1 MHFMQHKI
9 TTLLTGAGA
18 PGGPGIIKA
27 LKQDPSI
34 DLLVSD
40 ANPHAS
46 GRAIHPHFYQ
56 IPKASDSGFIDH
68 IYRIC
73 AEQKVDV
80 LLPLVTR
87 ELEVLAPCKERFL
100 NIGTRIV
107 VSDAEQLHA
116 ANDKLK
122 LMQTLKQAGI
132 PVSEFYTAKTASEI
146 DDYARK
152 LGYPHKKV
160 CIKPALSNGSR
171 GMRIL
176 DAGSGSFDAFF
187 EQKPGNTHATLESI
201 MELFGNRSLTTMIVM
216 EYLPGEEF
224 TVDALLDQGEPL
236 LLLPRKR
243 IAMNNGIS
251 VAGVFEE
258 NHEIIDY
265 ATRVF
270 RCMKL
275 HGPNGL
281 QVKRGED
288 GRFYLLEINPRLQGS
303 STTAMGMGINLPVL
317 AVKQAMGE
325 DIKSSIPK
333 PQWGLR
339 FVRYYE
345 DAFFN

>member
-1 MHFMQHKI
+1 M
-9 TTLLTGAGA
+9 
-18 PGGPGIIKA
+18 
-27 LKQDPSI
+27 
-34 DLLVSD
+34 LVAD
-40 ANPHAS
+40 ANPYAS
-46 GRAIHPHFYQ
+46 GSAVHNPFFQ
-56 IPKASDSGFIDH
+56 IPKASDTAFIDH
-68 IYRIC
+68 IYQIC
-73 AEQKVDV
+73 QEHKIDV

>member
-1 MHFMQHKI
+1 
-9 TTLLTGAGA
+9 
-18 PGGPGIIKA
+18 
-27 LKQDPSI
+27 
-34 DLLVSD
+34 
-40 ANPHAS
+40 
-46 GRAIHPHFYQ
+46 
-56 IPKASDSGFIDH
+56 
-68 IYRIC
+68 
-73 AEQKVDV
+73 
-80 LLPLVTR
+80 
-87 ELEVLAPCKERFL
+87 
-100 NIGTRIV
+100 
-107 VSDAEQLHA
+107 
-116 ANDKLK
+116 
-122 LMQTLKQAGI
+122 
-132 PVSEFYTAKTASEI
+132 
-146 DDYARK
+146 
-152 LGYPHKKV
+152 
-160 CIKPALSNGSR
+160 
-171 GMRIL
+171 
-176 DAGSGSFDAFF
+176 
-187 EQKPGNTHATLESI
+187 
-201 MELFGNRSLTTMIVM
+201 
-216 EYLPGEEF
+216 
-224 TVDALLDQGEPL
+224 
-236 LLLPRKR
+236 
-243 IAMNNGIS
+243 